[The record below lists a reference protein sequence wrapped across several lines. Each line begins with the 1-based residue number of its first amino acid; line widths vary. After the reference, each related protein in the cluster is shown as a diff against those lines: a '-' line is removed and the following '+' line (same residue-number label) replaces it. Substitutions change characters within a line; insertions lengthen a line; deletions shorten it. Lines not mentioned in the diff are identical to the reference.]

1 MPKAAFALLVS
12 DVAVPM
18 ASIHRGYGHRIPANV
33 SFEVQV
39 SSTLRWLAGGSYL
52 DIVDMHGIS
61 ETTFYHCNRAF
72 VMALINHPRHKI
84 NFPYKDEVELGNIA
98 RGWSQLDKTQSFPGC
113 VGALDGLI
121 VAITKPWVADTTNPA
136 QYKNRKG
143 MFAMIAQ
150 ARTALQ
156 IRAAIARVRV
166 PLPFTP
172 LSSARVR
179 SRTHVRTRHACAC
192 GPCVTRAC
200 GYTKAP
206 YLRTRPRVR

>member
-1 MPKAAFALLVS
+1 
-12 DVAVPM
+12 M
-18 ASIHRGYGHRIPANV
+18 ASIHLQHGHRIPANV

-121 VAITKPWVADTTNPA
+121 VAITKPWVSDTTNPA

-172 LSSARVR
+172 LSSARGR

-206 YLRTRPRVR
+206 YLRTRTRVR